1 MARALVPGIQPAR
14 ALVLMVGLEL
24 ELELGLG
31 LVLIVVVLV
40 AVFLIWTT
48 FLSGPQDQLLLA
60 VPHPVVPRPV
70 VLRLGSRV

>member
-14 ALVLMVGLEL
+14 ALVLIVG
-24 ELELGLG
+24 LGLG

-60 VPHPVVPRPV
+60 VPHPAVLHPV